1 MTEQT
6 GFVLWNFDSQ
16 DHGYLFSLPRRSAT
30 HRTPPARQ
38 ISVQAGETVI
48 IQDEQADGWSTV
60 ERKGGEMGFV
70 PTAFLDKSKQKR
82 KGTIFSGKK
91 KGSSDPPVSQ
101 KSLFLPRSCC
111 SDVRKKMPA

>member
-1 MTEQT
+1 MGEQAA
-6 GFVLWNFDSQ
+6 FVLWSFESQ
-16 DHGYLFSLPRRSAT
+16 DFGCAVFSRVLRPRLLGALGS
-30 HRTPPARQ
+30 Q
-38 ISVQAGETVI
+38 ISVSAGETVM

-91 KGSSDPPVSQ
+91 KGSSDPPVSVVPP
-101 KSLFLPRSCC
+101 FLLAFR
-111 SDVRKKMPA
+111 A